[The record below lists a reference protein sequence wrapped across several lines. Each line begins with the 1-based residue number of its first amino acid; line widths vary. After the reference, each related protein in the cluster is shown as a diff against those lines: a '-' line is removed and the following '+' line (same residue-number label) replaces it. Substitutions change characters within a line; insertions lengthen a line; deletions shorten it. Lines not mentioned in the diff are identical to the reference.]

1 MWFWESLVAHNA
13 VFVKTAEKHRSQE
26 GLDRRKYFVLS
37 RSRHGPLLF
46 YLASWDSLPNRC
58 LYWSQFCA
66 LTWDSVF
73 FFKSGIIQSQLKYFL
88 HLTTPRLDFSH
99 CQRLCRHIIT
109 LAHRV
114 LNDLLQRWSAG
125 TLAALHLWYVY
136 WWLKAAC
143 CFSVPSVPKVKDKRE
158 YRLTMM
164 CHSPPPLSLC
174 RTSGLCCSAFGVF
187 ISYREGPAESSP
199 ALTCSTSSILLCCD
213 IANRCITVRSLGK
226 ARLYM

>member
-13 VFVKTAEKHRSQE
+13 VFVKTAESTDPKRGWIGENTLFCQ
-26 GLDRRKYFVLS
+26 GQGTGRYCFTWPAGILCQTDVFVGVSSVLW
-37 RSRHGPLLF
+37 LEI
-46 YLASWDSLPNRC
+46 
-58 LYWSQFCA
+58 Q
-66 LTWDSVF
+66 VF

-125 TLAALHLWYVY
+125 TLAALHLWYFY
-136 WWLKAAC
+136 WWLKAPC
-143 CFSVPSVPKVKDKRE
+143 FFSVPSVPKVKDKRE

-164 CHSPPPLSLC
+164 CHSPPQLSLC